1 MKHIHES
8 NRACWNG
15 WAKWWGRRRDKK
27 GVWRKCHRDP
37 TLVLSPGE
45 MQFLG
50 DVAGKDVCVLASGDN
65 EVVFALAGMGANVT
79 SVDISEG
86 QLEIAE
92 ERARI
97 LGLEITFL
105 RSDVA
110 DLAAVE
116 DGTFDAV
123 HTGGGVAV
131 WISDLRKYHAEAVRI
146 LKPGGVFVVNE
157 FHPMRVLFSDETPW
171 DQLDD
176 YSDRGPFTYTTNE
189 GFKGYEHHWTVADH
203 INAMLAAGCD
213 LLAVQEHD
221 GAPADRA
228 QEQMDERE
236 GLHNDGMKTTAPKI
250 PKHLL
255 IVGRKRSAV
264 QEEQVG
270 VPRRTGRER
279 RAPE

>member
-1 MKHIHES
+1 MNDIHES

-15 WAKWWGRRRDKK
+15 WAKWWGQRRDEK
-27 GVWRKCHRDP
+27 GVWRKCLRDP

-50 DVAGKDVCVLASGDN
+50 NIEGKDVCVLASGDN

-92 ERARI
+92 ERARL
-97 LGLEITFL
+97 LGLTITFV
-105 RSDVA
+105 RSDVT
-110 DLAAVE
+110 DLGE
-116 DGTFDAV
+116 INDDTFDAV
-123 HTGGGVAV
+123 HTGGGVVV
-131 WISDLRKYHAEAVRI
+131 WISNLCKYHAEAVRV
-146 LKPGGVFVVNE
+146 LRPGGVFVVNE

-176 YSDRGPFTYTTNE
+176 YFDRGPFTYVTNE

-203 INAMLAAGCD
+203 IQAALAAGCD

-221 GAPADRA
+221 GTPADRA
-228 QEQMDERE
+228 QEALDERE
-236 GLHNDGMKTTAPKI
+236 GLRNDGMQANAPKT
-250 PKHLL
+250 PVYLL
-255 IVGRKRSAV
+255 IAGQKR
-264 QEEQVG
+264 E
-270 VPRRTGRER
+270 PD
-279 RAPE
+279 P